1 MIICQTIKKRILNKL
16 LIILWFLWL
25 LIMLYFVIT
34 KQYYEIIKKLIIFVG
49 SFIFGVIITNINKQ
63 K

>member
-1 MIICQTIKKRILNKL
+1 MPDNKKRILNKL

-34 KQYYEIIKKLIIFVG
+34 KQYYEIIKNLIIFVG
-49 SFIFGVIITNINKQ
+49 GFIFGVIITNINKQ

>member
-1 MIICQTIKKRILNKL
+1 MPDNKKRILNKL

-34 KQYYEIIKKLIIFVG
+34 KQYYEIIKNLIIFVG